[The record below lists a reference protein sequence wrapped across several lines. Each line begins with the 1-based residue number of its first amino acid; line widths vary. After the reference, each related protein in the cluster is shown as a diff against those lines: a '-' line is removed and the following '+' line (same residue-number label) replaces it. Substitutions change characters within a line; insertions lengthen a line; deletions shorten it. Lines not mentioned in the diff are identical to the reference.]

1 MILYSNRSVGGA
13 MLGELKILGMQQKD
27 RKLHYNNIVQQ
38 LNKFKSQIDNLN
50 HHLKNKYPF
59 FLKSIFTKQMR
70 LLSGFHIQNFK
81 L

>member
-1 MILYSNRSVGGA
+1 

-50 HHLKNKYPF
+50 HHLKNKYLF
-59 FLKSIFTKQMR
+59 FLKSVFTKR
-70 LLSGFHIQNFK
+70 FEWFSHCRKRWIL
-81 L
+81 